1 MTPGTVV
8 LYRKFT
14 FHDGDLSDKLLVVLN
29 SGGKVSHLV
38 LKTTS
43 KQKAGR
49 FAKEGCHA
57 QAGYFFIRAQSDHF
71 RKDTWVLLYETYE
84 LSSADFLKAHF
95 GGVAEVVGCLKS
107 ETLRAIINCFKKTDD
122 YSEHH
127 ESLLQ

>member
-1 MTPGTVV
+1 VTPGSVV
-8 LYRKFT
+8 FYRKFT
-14 FHDGDLSDKLLVVLN
+14 FHDGDQSDKLLVVLN
-29 SGGKVSHLV
+29 SGESVSYLV

-49 FAKEGCHA
+49 LASDGCHA
-57 QAGYFFIRAQSDHF
+57 KAGYFFIRAQGDHF

-84 LSSADFLKAHF
+84 LSRADFLKAHF
-95 GGVAEVVGCLKS
+95 GGVAEVVGCLEP